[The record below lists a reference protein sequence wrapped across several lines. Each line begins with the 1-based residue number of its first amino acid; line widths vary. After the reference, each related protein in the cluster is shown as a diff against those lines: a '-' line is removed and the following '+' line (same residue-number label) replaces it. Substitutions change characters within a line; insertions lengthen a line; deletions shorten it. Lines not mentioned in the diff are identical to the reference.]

1 MDATII
7 ACLIITSTQI
17 LVIAVLDGITTVVF
31 IAGCV
36 AVMEVFTSGYIRIRK
51 PVLIELIGMWTI
63 ATTLSI

>member
-1 MDATII
+1 MDATVI

-17 LVIAVLDGITTVVF
+17 LVIAVLDGITTEVF
-31 IAGCV
+31 VAGCI
-36 AVMEVFTSGYIRIRK
+36 AVVKVFTSGYIRIRK

>member
-7 ACLIITSTQI
+7 ACLIITSAQI
-17 LVIAVLDGITTVVF
+17 LVIAVLDGIATKVF
-31 IAGCV
+31 IAGFIPGV
-36 AVMEVFTSGYIRIRK
+36 EVFTTGYIRIRK

>member
-1 MDATII
+1 MDATVI

-17 LVIAVLDGITTVVF
+17 LVIAVLNGIATVVF
-31 IAGCV
+31 IAGRITS
-36 AVMEVFTSGYIRIRK
+36 AEVFTSRYIRIRK